1 MDDHVKELGI
11 VAGIG
16 AAIGVG
22 IALGMGLRFL
32 ATSAL
37 VGIGAGA
44 AVGVAT
50 ALKARETIETPAIP
64 VQSQQPVL
72 H

>member
-22 IALGMGLRFL
+22 VALGMGLKFL
-32 ATSAL
+32 ASSAL
-37 VGIGAGA
+37 VGVGVGA
-44 AVGVAT
+44 AIGLAT
-50 ALKARETIETPAIP
+50 ALKARETATPAITM
-64 VQSQQPVL
+64 QSQPAL